1 MRRTKM
7 KKIRT
12 LLYGFLIIMFLAV
25 AMPTV
30 AEAAAK
36 PVCQKA
42 ATLHYQI
49 NEGGTKVVMES
60 LYIGNLSSSAA
71 VTGITSSN
79 KNFQAKKSGLASNA
93 IWIGQKSN
101 HNIKD
106 GEKTTINFKVK
117 QNGKT
122 YKLSSRITFKKFDQ
136 VFKSFKIGNKDYA
149 SVFAGYWGTK
159 TKIAGKTAKIQVT
172 PASGY
177 KIDKITAYYW
187 HGGENYEDK
196 KIRNGSKISTK
207 DLMYIY
213 VYYHPTKKAAY
224 FKEPSNPALSPF
236 NYEFHVRLEA

>member
-1 MRRTKM
+1 M
-7 KKIRT
+7 KKYFKKLTAI
-12 LLYGFLIIMFLAV
+12 LAV
-25 AMPTV
+25 LVMLLVSVSVSAQT
-30 AEAAAK
+30 AK

-42 ATLHYQI
+42 TTLHYQI
-49 NEGGTKVVMES
+49 NEGETKVVMES

-79 KNFQAKKSGLASNA
+79 KNFQAKKSSLTSNA
-93 IWIGQKSN
+93 IWVGQKSN

-106 GEKTTINFKVK
+106 GEKTTIRFKVK

-136 VFKSFKIGNKDYA
+136 VFKNFKIGNKDYA
-149 SVFAGYWGTK
+149 SDFAGYWGTK
-159 TKIAGKTAKIQVT
+159 TRITGKTVKVQVT

-177 KIDKITAYYW
+177 TIDKITAYYW

-213 VYYHPTKKAAY
+213 VYYHPVKKAAY
-224 FKEPSNPALSPF
+224 FREPANPAFSP
-236 NYEFHVRLEA
+236 VV

>member
-1 MRRTKM
+1 M
-7 KKIRT
+7 KKYFKKLTAILVVLVM
-12 LLYGFLIIMFLAV
+12 LLASV
-25 AMPTV
+25 PASAQTTR
-30 AEAAAK
+30 

-42 ATLHYQI
+42 TTLHYQI
-49 NEGGTKVVMES
+49 NEGGTKVVIES

-93 IWIGQKSN
+93 IWISQKSN

-122 YKLSSRITFKKFDQ
+122 YKLSSKITFKKFDQ
-136 VFKSFKIGNKDYA
+136 VFKSFKIGNKDYSSA
-149 SVFAGYWGTK
+149 FAGYWGTK

-224 FKEPSNPALSPF
+224 FKEPANPALSPF

>member
-1 MRRTKM
+1 M
-7 KKIRT
+7 KKYFKKLTAILVVLVM
-12 LLYGFLIIMFLAV
+12 LLASV
-25 AMPTV
+25 PVSAQTTR
-30 AEAAAK
+30 

-42 ATLHYQI
+42 TTLHYQI

-60 LYIGNLSSSAA
+60 LYIGNLSSSAV
-71 VTGITSSN
+71 VTGVTSSN
-79 KNFQAKKSGLASNA
+79 KNFQAKNSSLSSNA
-93 IWIGQKSN
+93 IWVGQKSN

-106 GEKTTINFKVK
+106 GEKTTISFKVK

-136 VFKSFKIGNKDYA
+136 VFKSFKIGNKDYSSA
-149 SVFAGYWGTK
+149 FAGYWGTK

-213 VYYHPTKKAAY
+213 VYYHPNKKAAY
-224 FKEPSNPALSPF
+224 FKEPANPALSPF

>member
-1 MRRTKM
+1 
-7 KKIRT
+7 
-12 LLYGFLIIMFLAV
+12 
-25 AMPTV
+25 
-30 AEAAAK
+30 
-36 PVCQKA
+36 
-42 ATLHYQI
+42 
-49 NEGGTKVVMES
+49 MES

-149 SVFAGYWGTK
+149 STFAGYWGTK

-187 HGGENYEDK
+187 HGEENYEDK

>member
-1 MRRTKM
+1 M
-7 KKIRT
+7 KKYFKKLTAILVVLVM
-12 LLYGFLIIMFLAV
+12 LLASV
-25 AMPTV
+25 PASAQTT
-30 AEAAAK
+30 K

-93 IWIGQKSN
+93 IWISQKSN

-106 GEKTTINFKVK
+106 GEKTTISFKVK

-122 YKLSSRITFKKFDQ
+122 YKLSSRITFKKFEQ

-149 SVFAGYWGTK
+149 SAFAGYWGTK